1 MKTRDDHD
9 LHVALE
15 MVYMALDGYDDPRE
29 RFFEAM
35 VMVCERVAAQTVLL
49 VPDESPVRMVL
60 LAHRACLTSPLMDIV
75 IGRGEG

>member
-15 MVYMALDGYDDPRE
+15 MLYMALDKYDDPRR
-29 RFFEAM
+29 RFFEASAI
-35 VMVCERVAAQTVLL
+35 VCEKVATQCAILA
-49 VPDESPVRMVL
+49 PDESPIRMAM
-60 LAHRACLTSPLMDIV
+60 LAYRACLSSPLMDIV

>member
-15 MVYMALDGYDDPRE
+15 MLYMALDKYDDPRE
-29 RFFEAM
+29 RFFEASAI
-35 VMVCERVAAQTVLL
+35 VCEKVATQCAILA
-49 VPDESPVRMVL
+49 PDESPVRMVL

>member
-15 MVYMALDGYDDPRE
+15 MLYMALDKYDDPRR
-29 RFFEAM
+29 RFFEASAI
-35 VMVCERVAAQTVLL
+35 VCEKVATQCAILA
-49 VPDESPVRMVL
+49 PDESPVRMVL